1 MTSFAEKAYVSG
13 MIARER
19 PVASGSTHLRQLV
32 AQVSLYRLETDMRSF
47 ATLFLLVAMALVL
60 IGADDAARAQQTS
73 DCKLCREYQ
82 LACLKNHTRDAC
94 NSEYNICLKYCR
106 KK

>member
-1 MTSFAEKAYVSG
+1 MRP
-13 MIARER
+13 IAIL
-19 PVASGSTHLRQLV
+19 S
-32 AQVSLYRLETDMRSF
+32 
-47 ATLFLLVAMALVL
+47 ALVVS
-60 IGADDAARAQQTS
+60 INVNTAVRAQQTK

-94 NSEYNICLKYCR
+94 SNEYNICIKYCG